1 MSKPTDIRA
10 IAAALYFLPV
20 STRTPLKF
28 GRETL
33 HSVTC
38 CRASVTVATADGA
51 VAEGW
56 GETPFSV
63 QWAWPSTLPIA
74 DRLAAMQQFAAIAAE
89 DLSSYGV
96 AGHPIEIGAAFQ
108 RQRLPTLRD
117 EFDRG
122 RSGEKIP
129 YLAALIALSPLDI
142 ALHDAYGKLHS
153 VNVYDTYRPEYMNLD
168 LGELLEGHFEGEVS
182 FRGKYPSH
190 YLASLPAKRLPV
202 WHLVGGL
209 DPLDEELA
217 RPLIG
222 DGYPETLVDWIA
234 HDGLT
239 CLKIKLK
246 GDDFDW
252 DLNRILSV
260 AAIALPRGVKHL
272 SVDFNCTVNDPAY
285 VNAILDA
292 IECSRPDVYESIL
305 YVEQPFPYDL
315 MENQIDVRSIVRR
328 KPLFLDESAHDWQL
342 VRLGRALGWSGVCLK
357 TCKSQTGS
365 LLSLC
370 WAKAHGMSVMVQDLT
385 NPMLA
390 QIPHVQLAAYADTI
404 CGVESNAMQ
413 FYPEASLAEAR
424 IHPGVYTR
432 RNGQLDLQT
441 IQGPGFGYRLDEIDR
456 RLPEPAAEFR
466 ASLQPMQT

>member
-1 MSKPTDIRA
+1 MSKSTDIRA

-28 GRETL
+28 GCETL

-38 CRASVTVATADGA
+38 CRASVTVANASRA

-63 QWAWPSTLPIA
+63 QWAWPSTLPIVE
-74 DRLAAMQQFAAIAAE
+74 RLGAMQEFATIAAKE
-89 DLSSYGV
+89 LTAYKTF
-96 AGHPIEIGAAFQ
+96 GHPIEIGTAFL
-108 RQRLPTLRD
+108 RERLPSLQD
-117 EFDRG
+117 EFN
-122 RSGEKIP
+122 RSRSAEKMP
-129 YLAALIALSPLDI
+129 HLAALIAISPLDI
-142 ALHDAYGKLHS
+142 ALHDAFGKLHG
-153 VNVYDTYRPEYMNLD
+153 VNVYDTYCAEYMNLD
-168 LGELLEGHFEGEVS
+168 LAELLEGHFEGEVS
-182 FRGKYPSH
+182 FRGKYPCD
-190 YLASLPAKRLPV
+190 YFASPPAERLLV

-209 DPLDEELA
+209 DPLGDEPA
-217 RPLIG
+217 RPLIC
-222 DGYPETLVDWIA
+222 DGYPETLIDWIA

-246 GDDFDW
+246 GDDFNW
-252 DLNRILSV
+252 DLNRIMSV

-272 SVDFNCTVNDPAY
+272 SVDFNCTVSEPAY

-292 IECSRPDVYESIL
+292 IECSRPNVYESIL

-315 MENQIDVRSIVRR
+315 MHNQIDVKSITQR

-342 VRLGRALGWSGVCLK
+342 VRLGRALGWNGVCLK

-370 WAKAHGMSVMVQDLT
+370 WAKAHGMAVMVQDLT

-390 QIPHVQLAAYADTI
+390 QIPHVQLAAYAETI

-413 FYPEASLAEAR
+413 FYPAASLAEAR
-424 IHPGVYTR
+424 VHPGVYAR
-432 RNGQLDLQT
+432 RGGQLDLQT
-441 IQGPGFGYRLDEIDR
+441 IQGPGFGYRLDEINR
-456 RLPEPAAEFR
+456 KLPEPAAEFR
-466 ASLQPMQT
+466 ASLQAT